1 MTTLQKLRGNSM
13 LRVPTLGRTLRI
25 YRQGAR
31 LGLFSFVAT
40 VVVYNLPW
48 RLIPAAGETLQM
60 LVTTAGFYL
69 SAALSGSLTPND
81 VDVDSASQR
90 WL

>member
-1 MTTLQKLRGNSM
+1 MTTLQKLRGTSM
-13 LRVPTLGRTLRI
+13 LRVPTLGRTLTI

-40 VVVYNLPW
+40 VVLYNLPW
-48 RLIPAAGETLQM
+48 RLIPAAGETLQV
-60 LVTTAGFYL
+60 LVTAAGFYL
-69 SAALSGSLTPND
+69 SATLSSSLTPND